1 MKNASLLAQHL
12 RAAMDAELTRS
23 VHPDP
28 DLVAAYTDMILDLD
42 NIEPETDEEVRAGI
56 DNVLRKHALMRKRR
70 RWRPLL
76 IAAIVALLIASVSAA
91 MIPMGTNDESLLKKW
106 MPYLVQQGP
115 GSKIDFGDYL
125 TLGNNGEALQ
135 YKSIRQFVRKT
146 GADVLVPTML
156 PQGYRVREV
165 LLSTYYQPRCP
176 YVIFVMNDP
185 ETQGIFIM
193 VGYTNEHLKEMEMT
207 EQIGGYF
214 CGVSEFNGGYQ
225 CCFNHDGNAYTVNAK
240 TLDDLRLIVE
250 HMRSGSEVYG
260 TEKK

>member
-1 MKNASLLAQHL
+1 MKNDSLLAQEL
-12 RAAMDAELTRS
+12 RAVTDAELT
-23 VHPDP
+23 HCDHADL
-28 DLVAAYTDMILDLD
+28 DLVAACTDMILDLD
-42 NIEPETDEEVRAGI
+42 GIEPETDEEVRAGI
-56 DNVLRKHALMRKRR
+56 DAVLHKHAQARKRR
-70 RWRPLL
+70 RTRPLL

-125 TLGNNGEALQ
+125 TLGNNGEVLQ

-146 GADVLVPTML
+146 GADVLVPTAL
-156 PQGYRVREV
+156 PQGCKVREV

-185 ETQGIFIM
+185 ETQGIIVL
-193 VGYTNEHLKEMEMT
+193 VGYTNEHLREMEMT
-207 EQIGGYF
+207 GQIGGYF

-225 CCFNHDGNAYTVNAK
+225 CCFNHGGDSYTVHAK
-240 TLDDLRLIVE
+240 SMDDLRLIVE
-250 HMRSGSEVYG
+250 NMRSGSDL
-260 TEKK
+260 